1 MIPMKKVRGSILHN
15 FSMLVRE
22 ALKVDQ
28 CILCNSCWL
37 CRGCEVTRLLP
48 YGWHKDYCAAR
59 TQLCTSVLSRISG
72 LCNDCIRLVTDIRTV
87 QHAGLT
93 ADGLLGIRLVIYIG
107 MLANHENLNDD
118 QLYLNPNVLSASLD
132 RYIGGSLDPT
142 LWLQNPRSMPLHQ
155 MVAQHRVQRT
165 MSGDTVIEFILCMK
179 RLLSCHGD
187 LQHSCILCKKL
198 LPTRWMII
206 LCEGCEHT
214 LIGGGGRDTLSLSGI
229 QILCLLH
236 RMVED
241 IHRRRLS
248 GSSRTPPV
256 MVDAIREG
264 MVLAVIAGTE
274 TGGCGS
280 RWLLWNHLAVGGP
293 RMGPPHL
300 PPIGGLIVA
309 LLVLLLAPPLRLSEA
324 VEPHGLLAFLRLCDN
339 RSLDKLLALI
349 NGIPH
354 SLIRFYKHELKMMM
368 LMLMLK
374 RMLMKWVDSES

>member
-1 MIPMKKVRGSILHN
+1 M
-15 FSMLVRE
+15 
-22 ALKVDQ
+22 DQ

-93 ADGLLGIRLVIYIG
+93 ADGLLGVRLVIYIG
-107 MLANHENLNDD
+107 MLANHENLNED
-118 QLYLNPNVLSASLD
+118 QLYLIPNVLSASLD

-142 LWLQNPRSMPLHQ
+142 LWLQNPRSM
-155 MVAQHRVQRT
+155 QHRVQRT
-165 MSGDTVIEFILCMK
+165 MSGDTVVEFILCMK

-214 LIGGGGRDTLSLSGI
+214 LIGGGGRDTLSPSGI

-248 GSSRTPPV
+248 GSSRTPSV
-256 MVDAIREG
+256 MVDAITEG

-274 TGGCGS
+274 TGGNW
-280 RWLLWNHLAVGGP
+280 WLREPMVIVESPGGGGP
-293 RMGPPHL
+293 PDG
-300 PPIGGLIVA
+300 
-309 LLVLLLAPPLRLSEA
+309 APPSSPHWGAHSCPTSAAASSSVRLSEA
-324 VEPHGLLAFLRLCDN
+324 VERLARLSETLLFSPHLCVGFLFFGANPPPPPPPPPSPPPAPSPHLLHLTIISIIHIII
-339 RSLDKLLALI
+339 SLSSHLI
-349 NGIPH
+349 LSSSHHLTI
-354 SLIRFYKHELKMMM
+354 S
-368 LMLMLK
+368 
-374 RMLMKWVDSES
+374 

>member
-1 MIPMKKVRGSILHN
+1 M
-15 FSMLVRE
+15 
-22 ALKVDQ
+22 DQ

-48 YGWHKDYCAAR
+48 YGWRKDYCAAR

-118 QLYLNPNVLSASLD
+118 QLYMIPQVLSASLD
-132 RYIGGSLDPT
+132 RYIGGSLDLT
-142 LWLQNPRSMPLHQ
+142 LWLQNPRSKPLHQ
-155 MVAQHRVQRT
+155 LAAQHRVQRT
-165 MSGDTVIEFILCMK
+165 MSGDTVIEFIRCMK

-187 LQHSCILCKKL
+187 LQHCCILCKKL

-214 LIGGGGRDTLSLSGI
+214 LIGGGGRDTLSLPGI
-229 QILCLLH
+229 EILCFLH

-248 GSSRTPPV
+248 GSSRTPSV
-256 MVDAIREG
+256 KVDAITEG

-274 TGGCGS
+274 TGDI
-280 RWLLWNHLAVGGP
+280 
-293 RMGPPHL
+293 
-300 PPIGGLIVA
+300 IGG
-309 LLVLLLAPPLRLSEA
+309 
-324 VEPHGLLAFLRLCDN
+324 F
-339 RSLDKLLALI
+339 RS
-349 NGIPH
+349 
-354 SLIRFYKHELKMMM
+354 R
-368 LMLMLK
+368 
-374 RMLMKWVDSES
+374 

>member
-22 ALKVDQ
+22 TLKVDQ

-118 QLYLNPNVLSASLD
+118 QLYLIPNVLSASLD

-229 QILCLLH
+229 EILCLLH

-241 IHRRRLS
+241 VHRRRLS
-248 GSSRTPPV
+248 GSSRTPSV
-256 MVDAIREG
+256 KVDAITEG

-274 TGGCGS
+274 TGDNWWLREPMVIVESPGS
-280 RWLLWNHLAVGGP
+280 GG
-293 RMGPPHL
+293 RPPDGAPSPSPHWGAHSC
-300 PPIGGLIVA
+300 PASAAASSSVEIIRSSRA
-309 LLVLLLAPPLRLSEA
+309 SRLVRLSETLRQQ
-324 VEPHGLLAFLRLCDN
+324 EPR
-339 RSLDKLLALI
+339 
-349 NGIPH
+349 
-354 SLIRFYKHELKMMM
+354 
-368 LMLMLK
+368 
-374 RMLMKWVDSES
+374 

>member
-1 MIPMKKVRGSILHN
+1 MDH
-15 FSMLVRE
+15 
-22 ALKVDQ
+22 

-87 QHAGLT
+87 QRAGLT

-118 QLYLNPNVLSASLD
+118 QLYLIPNVLSASLD

-214 LIGGGGRDTLSLSGI
+214 LIGGPQPIRHPNIVPPPQDGRGYTQEAAVGKYKNS
-229 QILCLLH
+229 
-236 RMVED
+236 
-241 IHRRRLS
+241 
-248 GSSRTPPV
+248 
-256 MVDAIREG
+256 IRDG
-264 MVLAVIAGTE
+264 RCDHGRH
-274 TGGCGS
+274 GPCGYRWYRNWCGCGS
-280 RWLLWNHLAVGGP
+280 RW
-293 RMGPPHL
+293 
-300 PPIGGLIVA
+300 
-309 LLVLLLAPPLRLSEA
+309 
-324 VEPHGLLAFLRLCDN
+324 
-339 RSLDKLLALI
+339 
-349 NGIPH
+349 
-354 SLIRFYKHELKMMM
+354 
-368 LMLMLK
+368 
-374 RMLMKWVDSES
+374 

>member
-1 MIPMKKVRGSILHN
+1 M
-15 FSMLVRE
+15 
-22 ALKVDQ
+22 DQ

-37 CRGCEVTRLLP
+37 CRGCEFTRLLP
-48 YGWHKDYCAAR
+48 YGWHKDYCAAS

-93 ADGLLGIRLVIYIG
+93 ADGLLGVRLVIYIG
-107 MLANHENLNDD
+107 MLANHENLDDD
-118 QLYLNPNVLSASLD
+118 QLYLIPNVLSASLE
-132 RYIGGSLDPT
+132 RYIEGSLDPT

-155 MVAQHRVQRT
+155 LVAQHRVQRT
-165 MSGDTVIEFILCMK
+165 MSGDTVVEFILCMK

-214 LIGGGGRDTLSLSGI
+214 LIGGGGRDTLSPSGI

-241 IHRRRLS
+241 IHKRRLS
-248 GSSRTPPV
+248 GSSRTPSV
-256 MVDAIREG
+256 MVDAISEG

-274 TGGCGS
+274 TGGNW
-280 RWLLWNHLAVGGP
+280 WLREPMVIVESPG

-300 PPIGGLIVA
+300 PPIGGFIVA

-339 RSLDKLLALI
+339 RSRGELLAPI
-349 NGIPH
+349 NGALH
-354 SLIRFYKHELKMMM
+354 SLSRFFKHELKMMM

-374 RMLMKWVDSES
+374 RMLMK